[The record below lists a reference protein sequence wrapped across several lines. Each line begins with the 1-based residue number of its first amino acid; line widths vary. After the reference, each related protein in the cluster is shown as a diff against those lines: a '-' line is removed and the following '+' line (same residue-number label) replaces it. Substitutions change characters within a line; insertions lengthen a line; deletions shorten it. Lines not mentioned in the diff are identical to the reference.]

1 MGRSAWDH
9 RSTSLP
15 TYLRCR
21 LPELPAARLA
31 LDPGERQGAPAGR
44 LWRLLGAAEP
54 ELLAQRP
61 CGGPP
66 WVPGGLLT
74 GRCWGFTFPRGELSL
89 FSFQF
94 CHIFLSF

>member
-1 MGRSAWDH
+1 M
-9 RSTSLP
+9 SLP
-15 TYLRCR
+15 ACLRCR

-31 LDPGERQGAPAGR
+31 LDPDERQGAPAGR
-44 LWRLLGAAEP
+44 PWCLLGAAEL

-61 CGGPP
+61 RGGPL
-66 WVPGGLLT
+66 WVPGGLLM

-94 CHIFLSF
+94 CHIFFSPLNFQVY